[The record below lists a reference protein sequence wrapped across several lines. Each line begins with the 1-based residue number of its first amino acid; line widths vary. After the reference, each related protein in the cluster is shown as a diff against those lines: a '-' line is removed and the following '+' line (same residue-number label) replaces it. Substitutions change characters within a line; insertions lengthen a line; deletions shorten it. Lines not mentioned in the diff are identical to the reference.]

1 MLIKPICFA
10 TISVI
15 WNFNYKTRYNQGY
28 FTDISITCFFPTK
41 TCPLSPSQHHD
52 YVKCSLSKNSRHR
65 FFYNCLSKILCN
77 LLYTHPLLGAH
88 VVSEE
93 GSGLILSE
101 WHSWGYGHMLVVFV
115 LLLLEETTITLK
127 VLLWRFPFNFIW
139 KCTIMLSKDI
149 WHLVLEVEV
158 YW

>member
-1 MLIKPICFA
+1 MLIKLICLA

-15 WNFNYKTRYNQGY
+15 WNFSCRTRYNQGY

-52 YVKCSLSKNSRHR
+52 QVKCLLSRNSRHR
-65 FFYNCLSKILCN
+65 FFYNCLFEILCK
-77 LLYTHPLLGAH
+77 LLYTHPLWGAH
-88 VVSEE
+88 VVSGE

-101 WHSWGYGHMLVVFV
+101 WHSQFYDHMLVVFV
-115 LLLLEETTITLK
+115 LLLLEETTIILK
-127 VLLWRFPFNFIW
+127 VLLWRFIFNFIW
-139 KCTIMLSKDI
+139 KCTIMLNKDN